1 MATKRLGRGIN
12 ALIRETPDESVPSDS
27 ILHLPV
33 KLISPNPHQPRQAF
47 DKSSLNELAQSIKE
61 KGIIQPITVRSMGKG
76 YELVAG
82 ERRLRAAKLAGLKKI
97 PAHLI
102 EIESDSE
109 MMEMALIEN
118 IQRENL
124 NVVEEA
130 EAYAQLSEKYKL
142 SHTAIAKA
150 VGKSR
155 ANISNTLRLLKLPDA
170 VLESLRKNEISAGHA
185 RALLGVK
192 DESRLLSLW
201 KRIVERAE
209 SVRTVEELVAQL
221 SDNAAPK
228 KKRKRKLKLKKSA
241 DVRKLEDDLI
251 GIFGTKV
258 SISPK
263 GKGGTIE
270 ISYFSDDDLE
280 RILDLLSEVEG

>member
-1 MATKRLGRGIN
+1 MARKRLGRGIN
-12 ALIRETPDESVPSDS
+12 ALIRETPDETLASKA
-27 ILHLPV
+27 ILHLSL
-33 KLISPNPHQPRQAF
+33 KLISPNPHQPRQEF
-47 DKSSLNELAQSIKE
+47 DQSSLNELAESIKE

-76 YELVAG
+76 YEIVAG

-130 EAYAQLSEKYKL
+130 EAYNQLNEKYKL
-142 SHTAIAKA
+142 SHTSIAKA

-155 ANISNTLRLLKLPDA
+155 ANISNTLRLLKLPSL

-192 DESRLLSLW
+192 DETRLMALW
-201 KRIVERAE
+201 KRVVQRAE
-209 SVRTVEELVAQL
+209 SVRTVEELVAQI
-221 SDNAAPK
+221 SDSKALP
-228 KKRKRKLKLKKSA
+228 KKRKKKQKLKKSA
-241 DVRKLEDDLI
+241 DLKKLEDDLI
-251 GIFGTKV
+251 GILGTKV
-258 SISPK
+258 SIKPK
-263 GKGGTIE
+263 GKGGSIE
-270 ISYFSDDDLE
+270 INYFSDDDLE
-280 RILDLLSEVEG
+280 RILDLLAEVEG

>member
-1 MATKRLGRGIN
+1 MAAKRLGRGIN
-12 ALIRETPDESVPSDS
+12 ALIRETPDETVAFDTTP
-27 ILHLPV
+27 HLST
-33 KLISPNPHQPRQAF
+33 KLISPNPYQPRQEF
-47 DKSSLNELAQSIKE
+47 DQSSLKELAESIKE
-61 KGIIQPITVRSMGKG
+61 KGIIQPITVRSKGKR

-82 ERRLRAAKLAGLKKI
+82 ERRFRAAKLAGLKKI
-97 PAHLI
+97 PAHI
-102 EIESDSE
+102 VEIESDSE

-130 EAYAQLSEKYKL
+130 EAYNQLNEKYKL
-142 SHTAIAKA
+142 SHTSIAKA

-155 ANISNTLRLLKLPDA
+155 ANISNTLRLLKLPTT
-170 VLESLRKNEISAGHA
+170 VLDSLRKNQISAGHA

-192 DESRLLSLW
+192 DETRLLALW

-209 SVRTVEELVAQL
+209 SVRTVEELVVQISGDKA
-221 SDNAAPK
+221 ST
-228 KKRKRKLKLKKSA
+228 RKRKKKIKLKKSA
-241 DVRKLEDDLI
+241 DLKKLEDDLI

-263 GKGGTIE
+263 VKGGTIE

-280 RILDLLSEVEG
+280 RILDLLTEVQG